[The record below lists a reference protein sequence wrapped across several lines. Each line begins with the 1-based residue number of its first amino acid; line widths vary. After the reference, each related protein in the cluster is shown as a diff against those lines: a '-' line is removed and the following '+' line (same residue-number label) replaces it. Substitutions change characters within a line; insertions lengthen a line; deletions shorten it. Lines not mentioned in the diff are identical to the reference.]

1 MKHCDEEDTTDV
13 VDNKEGGVARIVEL
27 VSKGVVGGY
36 VAEVEHLIIYF
47 GNWKNVE
54 SNQREKH
61 CEEIHHFYRVIQ
73 GYEEH
78 VENY

>member
-1 MKHCDEEDTTDV
+1 MKHCDEKDTTNV

-36 VAEVEHLIIYF
+36 GAEVEHPLIYF
-47 GNWKNVE
+47 SDWKHIE
-54 SNQREKH
+54 SNQREKQ
-61 CEEIHHFYRVIQ
+61 CEEIHHFYGVIQ

-78 VENY
+78 VEYN